1 MEKIFLKDKGL
12 FVLKYRS
19 IRSWGRA
26 TVKIIW
32 KGTFPGPF
40 FHPKYKATP
49 HRTCKL
55 SNLWS
60 VLTKAQEQQT
70 EVAQLFPPFIGVSSP
85 NSCLWPSCMDFTA
98 PCTSPSEDTPPHS
111 FKLTLDHYLLPSQ
124 PPSHSSSITQLFH
137 ITVRSYLSPWG
148 PHTLS
153 TTSQCLWAT
162 LKPFHFLLVVLFGK
176 TTQMNELLLYLFF
189 C

>member
-32 KGTFPGPF
+32 KGTFPGPL

-98 PCTSPSEDTPPHS
+98 PCTSPSDTPPHS

-124 PPSHSSSITQLFH
+124 PPSHSSSASPSGVTWAPEAHILFPLH
-137 ITVRSYLSPWG
+137 HNLETISLSLGSLIWKDNANEWTVAVS
-148 PHTLS
+148 
-153 TTSQCLWAT
+153 
-162 LKPFHFLLVVLFGK
+162 
-176 TTQMNELLLYLFF
+176 LLLLT
-189 C
+189 